1 MRISETCIRRPV
13 FATVLSLILVLIG
26 IVSYDRLSVREYPN
40 IDEPVVSVRTNYSGA
55 SAEII
60 ESQVTQILEG
70 SIAGIAGID
79 VIESSSRTESSRI
92 TVRFNFDV
100 DPDVAA
106 SDVRDRVSR
115 VRGDLPDEI
124 DEPEVSKVEA
134 DAQPILFLSFTSES
148 TSPLDITDY
157 IDRFIVDRLKNLT
170 GVAEVNIYGERRYA
184 MRIWVDRSRLAA
196 YNVTVQDVE
205 TALRAQNVEIPS
217 GRIESV
223 DREFNVLSRTG
234 LRTPEQFQNIV
245 IKLADGYQVKLRDVA
260 RVELGARDERRTSR
274 FDGRNAISVGVVKQ
288 ATANPLDVSNAVREV
303 LPELRASLPKGMS
316 AEQGYNSAVFVER
329 SISSVFHTIAEA
341 IGLVVLVIFFF
352 LRSVRASV
360 IPIVTIP
367 VSLITSFAII
377 FAMGFTINTLTLLA
391 MVLAIGLVV
400 DDAIVVLENIYRHVE
415 DGMKPFQAAI
425 KGSNE
430 IGFAVVAMTITLASV
445 YAPIA
450 FAEGRTGKLF
460 LEFALT
466 LAGAVLVSGFVALTL
481 TPMMCSKLLKTHVQH
496 GKLFMTLEHGFERF
510 INGYRNLLGIAL
522 KARGVVILIGLVVA
536 GMSAFFF
543 SQLSSETSPVEDRG
557 VVRIFGRGPE
567 GATVAYTLRYAL
579 QAEKAV
585 QGTKDMR
592 SFLINSG
599 VPESTNMAGFVL
611 LNDWDDRDRK
621 QQDVTKELQSK
632 LGRIAGVNAFASNP
646 PSLGQS
652 GGFGSKPVN
661 FVIQSSADYET
672 LRSIADGLVDKL
684 QGNPAIED
692 VESDLVLTKPELQVT
707 INRDKIADL
716 GLDVAV
722 AGRTLES
729 LLGGRQVT
737 RFERE
742 GEQYDVVVQLAAE
755 ERTSPATLDTIYL
768 RAPAGEMVQLSNIVQ
783 VRESIAPR
791 ELKRFNQM
799 RAATI
804 TANVAPGHTLGDAL
818 AAIEKVAAETLPA
831 GTQIDYGGQSREFRT
846 SSQSIA
852 LVFVLAIMF
861 IYLVLAAQFESFID
875 PFIILLTVPLS
886 MTGALAA
893 LWLTGGTLNVYSQIG
908 LVTLV
913 GLITKHGILIVEF
926 ANQKREA
933 GLSAAEAAV
942 ESAVLRLRPILMTT
956 GAMVFG
962 AIPLAFAAGAGAESR
977 QQIGWVIVGGVS
989 LGTILTLFVVPTV
1002 YSLVAGRHKTAHRE
1016 EAAKAVPAE

>member
-1 MRISETCIRRPV
+1 MRLSEICIRRPV
-13 FATVLSLILVLIG
+13 FATVMSLILLLVG

-40 IDEPVVSVRTNYSGA
+40 IDEPVVSVRTNYTGA

-106 SDVRDRVSR
+106 SDVRDRVAR
-115 VRGDLPDEI
+115 VRGNLPDEI

-134 DAQPILFLSFTSES
+134 DAQPVLFLSFTSDRA
-148 TSPLDITDY
+148 SPLDITDY
-157 IDRFIVDRLKNLT
+157 IDRFVVDRLKNLT

-184 MRIWVDRSRLAA
+184 MRIWVDRARLAA
-196 YNVTVQDVE
+196 YNLTVQDVE
-205 TALRAQNVEIPS
+205 SALRAQNVEIPS
-217 GRIESV
+217 GRIESI

-234 LRTPEQFQNIV
+234 LKTPQEFENIV
-245 IKLADGYQVKLRDVA
+245 VKLADGYQVKMRDVA
-260 RVELGARDERRTSR
+260 RVELGAEDERRTSR

-288 ATANPLDVSNAVREV
+288 ATANPLDVSNAVREELPQLSAG
-303 LPELRASLPKGMS
+303 LPEGM
-316 AEQGYNSAVFVER
+316 AVAMGYNSAVFVER
-329 SISSVFHTIAEA
+329 SISSVFHTIGEA
-341 IGLVVLVIFFF
+341 IILVVLVIFFF
-352 LRSVRASV
+352 LRSVRASI

-367 VSLITSFAII
+367 VSLIASFALMY
-377 FAMGFTINTLTLLA
+377 AMGFTINTLTLLA

-415 DGMKPFQAAI
+415 EGMRPVEAAI
-425 KGSNE
+425 KGANE

-481 TPMMCSKLLKTHVQH
+481 TPMMCSKLLKSHVKH
-496 GKLFMTLEHGFERF
+496 GRLFLMLEAGFDRF
-510 INGYRNLLGIAL
+510 IAGYRNLLGRAL
-522 KARGVVILIGLVVA
+522 QARGLVIVA
-536 GMSAFFF
+536 GLFVACMSAFFF
-543 SQLSSETSPVEDRG
+543 SQLSSETAPVEDRG
-557 VVRIFGRGPE
+557 VVRVFGRAPE
-567 GATVAYTLRYAL
+567 GASTGYTLRYAL
-579 QAEKAV
+579 QAEKV
-585 QGTKDMR
+585 ISGTKDIR
-592 SFLINSG
+592 SVLINSG
-599 VPESTNMAGFVL
+599 VPESTNMFGFLL
-611 LNDWDDRDRK
+611 LNDWDARDRK
-621 QQDVTKELQSK
+621 QQEITKELQGK

-652 GGFGSKPVN
+652 GGLGSKPVN
-661 FVIQSSADYET
+661 FVIQSSGSYES
-672 LRSIADGLVDKL
+672 LRAIADGLVAKL
-684 QGNPAIED
+684 QTNPAVED
-692 VESDLVLTKPELQVT
+692 VESDLVLTKPELQVSLV
-707 INRDKIADL
+707 RDKIADM

-737 RFERE
+737 RFDRE
-742 GEQYDVVVQLAAE
+742 GEQYDVIVQLAAQD
-755 ERTSPATLDTIYL
+755 RTSPGTLDTIFL
-768 RAPAGEMVQLSNIVQ
+768 RAPNGEMVQLSNIVQ
-783 VRESIAPR
+783 VRESVAPR
-791 ELKRFNQM
+791 ELRRFNQM
-799 RAATI
+799 RSASI
-804 TANVAPGHTLGDAL
+804 TANVAPGYTLGDAL
-818 AAIEKVAAETLPA
+818 KAIEDVAATTLPA
-831 GTQIDYGGQSREFRT
+831 GTQTDYAGQSREFRA

-852 LVFVLAIMF
+852 LVFVLAIAF

-875 PFIILLTVPLS
+875 PVIILLTVPLS

-933 GLSAAEAAV
+933 GLPAMEAAI

-962 AIPLAFAAGAGAESR
+962 AMPLAFAAGAGAESR

-1002 YSLVAGRHKTAHRE
+1002 YSLVAGRHKAAHRE
-1016 EAAKAVPAE
+1016 GAVEVQPAE

>member
-13 FATVLSLILVLIG
+13 FATVLSLILVLVG

-40 IDEPVVSVRTNYSGA
+40 IDEPVVSVRTNYTGA

-134 DAQPILFLSFTSES
+134 DAQPVLFLSFTSDRA
-148 TSPLDITDY
+148 SPLDITDY

-196 YNVTVQDVE
+196 YNLTVQDIE

-234 LRTPEQFQNIV
+234 LTTPEQFQNIV
-245 IKLADGYQVKLRDVA
+245 IKRADGYQVKIRDVA

-288 ATANPLDVSNAVREV
+288 ATANPLEVSSAVRDV
-303 LPELRASLPKGMS
+303 LPELRASLPEGMS

-329 SISSVFHTIAEA
+329 SISSVFSTIGEA
-341 IGLVVLVIFFF
+341 IVLVVLVIFFF
-352 LRSVRASV
+352 LRSMRASI

-400 DDAIVVLENIYRHVE
+400 DDAIVMLENIYRHVE

-425 KGSNE
+425 KGANE
-430 IGFAVVAMTITLASV
+430 IGFAIVAMTITLAAV

-450 FAEGRTGKLF
+450 FAQGRTGKLF

-496 GKLFMTLEHGFERF
+496 GKLFMTLERGFERF
-510 INGYRNLLGIAL
+510 TDGYRRLLGRAL
-522 KARGVVILIGLVVA
+522 RAKVLVLLIGAVVA
-536 GMSAFFF
+536 GMSGFFF
-543 SQLSSETSPVEDRG
+543 SQLSSETAPVEDRG
-557 VVRIFGRGPE
+557 VSRIFGRGPE
-567 GATVAYTLRYAL
+567 GASTGYTLRYAL

-585 QGTKDMR
+585 QGTKDVR
-592 SFLINSG
+592 SVLINSG
-599 VPESTNMAGFVL
+599 VPESTNMFGFVL

-621 QQDVTKELQSK
+621 QQDITKELQGK

-652 GGFGSKPVN
+652 GGLGSKAVN
-661 FVIQSSADYET
+661 FVIQSSASFED
-672 LRSIADGLVDKL
+672 LRAIADGLVDRL
-684 QGNPAIED
+684 QSNPAVED

-707 INRDKIADL
+707 LNRDKIADL

-737 RFERE
+737 RFERA
-742 GEQYDVVVQLAAE
+742 GEQYDVVVQLAAQ

-783 VRESIAPR
+783 VRESVAPR

-804 TANVAPGHTLGDAL
+804 TANVATGYTLGDAL
-818 AAIEKVAAETLPA
+818 EAVEAVAAETLPK
-831 GTQIDYGGQSREFRT
+831 GTQTDYGGQSREFR
-846 SSQSIA
+846 SASQSIA

-933 GLSAAEAAV
+933 GLSPMEAAV

-962 AIPLAFAAGAGAESR
+962 AMPLAFAAGAGAESR

-1002 YSLVAGRHKTAHRE
+1002 YSMVAGRHKVAHRD